1 MFPEPVR
8 NVTSTVSYGSLGLVQ
23 GAFKLGRAG
32 LWVAA
37 TTFTVLILPI
47 ICEQERSSLEEQ
59 QAQQQRQLLLGP
71 SAASPSAGAGGPGLM
86 PGLPGIP
93 FGAGAVAN

>member
-8 NVTSTVSYGSLGLVQ
+8 NVTSSVSYGTLGVLK
-23 GAFKLGRAG
+23 GAVKLGRAG
-32 LWVAA
+32 VWVAA

-47 ICEQERSSLEEQ
+47 ICEQERSSLEEL

-71 SAASPSAGAGGPGLM
+71 SAASPSSNAGPGLM

-93 FGAGAVAN
+93 FGAGASN